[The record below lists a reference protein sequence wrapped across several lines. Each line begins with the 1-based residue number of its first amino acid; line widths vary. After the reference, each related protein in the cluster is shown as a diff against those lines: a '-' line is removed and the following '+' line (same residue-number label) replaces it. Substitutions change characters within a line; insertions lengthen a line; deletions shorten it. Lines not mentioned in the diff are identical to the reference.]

1 MKLALVTGGC
11 RRIGGAIAARL
22 ARSGYRLALHGHGD
36 TVPETALAAVLD
48 ECGTDWAG
56 FSCEL
61 ADADAVEQLMPRVAA
76 HFGAWPTLLVNN
88 ASLFEDDRV
97 DTLTANRLH
106 RHHAVNLVAPA
117 LLGKALAQ
125 APTLARPRV
134 VINILDQ
141 RIANPPTDQLSYT
154 LSKLGLA
161 SLTMIEA
168 KALAPHVRVCGVA
181 PGLTLPTADYSARQ
195 MERLAA
201 DMPLGQ
207 LASPDDIARAVEY
220 LAEND
225 AVTGQIIYVDGGAHL
240 RAFERDFVFMRQDE
254 A

>member
-11 RRIGGAIAARL
+11 RRIGAAIAMRL
-22 ARSGYRLALHGHGD
+22 ARSGYRLALHGHVD
-36 TVPETALAAVLD
+36 ATPETALASVLD

-56 FSCEL
+56 FTCEL
-61 ADADAVEQLMPRVAA
+61 ADAAAVEELMPRIAA
-76 HFGAWPTLLVNN
+76 HFGMWPTLLVNN
-88 ASLFEDDRV
+88 ASLFEDDHA
-97 DTLTANRLH
+97 DTLTADRLH

-117 LLGKALAQ
+117 LLGKALALV
-125 APTLARPRV
+125 PSSGRARV
-134 VINILDQ
+134 IINILDQ
-141 RIANPPTDQLSYT
+141 RIANPPLDQLSYT

-181 PGLTLPTADYSARQ
+181 PGLTLPTADYSSRQ
-195 MERLAA
+195 MEQLAA

-207 LASPDDIARAVEY
+207 LATPDDIARAVEY
-220 LAEND
+220 LAESD

-254 A
+254 V